1 MTQLAQLD
9 GKTAVDVDQL
19 LEFLFRMGQAY
30 LASGEQTPQVELTLR
45 RIATAYGMRRARV
58 VAFPTAI
65 FVFVH
70 DGVRE
75 HVTLSEGA
83 TQTLRLDQIGDVFA
97 LGAAALRAEIRP
109 GEGLER
115 LAVILRRSGRF
126 GRTGIV
132 VGNAILTLGLALV
145 MKASAANLAAAF
157 LLGALVGGIKTLK
170 SDRAVLSVP
179 TPVIAATLVA
189 GLVFFGVNHGLP
201 LDPAYLLVPPLVTF
215 LPGAMLTFGMVELA
229 YGDLVSGS
237 SRLIGGLVQLILLAI
252 GLAAGAMLVGFVP
265 ADLSGTPLAVA
276 DRPWLPWVGAVVF
289 AVGAAIHFSAPR
301 NAHFWLLLVVLSAFA
316 AQRAAAVLLGV
327 HTGGFFGAMVATPLA
342 YLIQLRFKG
351 PPAAVTFLPSFW
363 LLVPGSLG
371 LLSVTRMFGDRETGL
386 DELVIVIF
394 SVVSIALGTLVGA
407 SLYRWLTER
416 FGGWQVQL
424 GRVGSYLR
432 RGRQRRS
439 GSAPGD
445 H

>member
-1 MTQLAQLD
+1 MSAPAQD
-9 GKTAVDVDQL
+9 GGRAQVDVDQL
-19 LEFLFRMGQAY
+19 LEFLFRLGQAL
-30 LASGEQTPQVELTLR
+30 LASGEQTPQVELSLR

-65 FVFVH
+65 FVSVH
-70 DGVRE
+70 DGARE
-75 HVTLSEGA
+75 YVTLSEGA
-83 TQTLRLDQIGDVFA
+83 TQTLHLDQIGDVFA
-97 LGAAALRAEIRP
+97 LNAAALRAEIRP
-109 GEGLER
+109 AEGLER
-115 LAVILRRSGRF
+115 LSAILRRTGRF
-126 GRTGIV
+126 GRTGMI

-145 MKASAANLAAAF
+145 MMASPANLAAAF

-179 TPVIAATLVA
+179 TPVIAAALVA
-189 GLVFFGVNHGLP
+189 GLVFFGVKHGLP

-215 LPGAMLTFGMVELA
+215 LPGAMLTYGMVELA

-237 SRLIGGLVQLILLAI
+237 SRLVGGLVQLILLAI
-252 GLAAGAMLVGFVP
+252 GLAAGAMVAGIVP
-265 ADLSGTPLAVA
+265 AELSGSPAAAL
-276 DRPWLPWVGAVVF
+276 DLPWLPWVGVVVF
-289 AVGAAIHFSAPR
+289 ALGAAIHFSAPR
-301 NAHFWLLLVVLSAFA
+301 NALFWLLLVVLAAYA
-316 AQRAAAVLLGV
+316 AQLVAGVLVGI
-327 HTGGFFGAMVATPLA
+327 HAGGFFGAMVATPLA

-371 LLSVTRMFGDRETGL
+371 LMSVTRMFGDRGSGL
-386 DELVIVIF
+386 DELVVVMF

-432 RGRQRRS
+432 RDRNRRS
-439 GSAPGD
+439 GKQPDD